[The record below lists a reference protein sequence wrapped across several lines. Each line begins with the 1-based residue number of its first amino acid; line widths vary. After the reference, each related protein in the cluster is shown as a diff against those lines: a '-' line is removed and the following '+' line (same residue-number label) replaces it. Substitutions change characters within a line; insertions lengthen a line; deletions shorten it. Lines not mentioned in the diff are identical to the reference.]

1 MSLSLT
7 KCLLLF
13 FIVLPFFFFLAKK
26 DFINFSYINM
36 LFMVIIYVEIDQFL
50 SLRLRS
56 ASSCNSHYAFSQSL
70 GKIIN
75 IFPEFEFTI
84 KIMTSIYTFA
94 KCKIV

>member
-1 MSLSLT
+1 M
-7 KCLLLF
+7 
-13 FIVLPFFFFLAKK
+13 FIVVLHRSSFFLLSRKER
-26 DFINFSYINM
+26 FYYIIFFSYINI
-36 LFMVIIYVEIDQFL
+36 LFMLIIYVEIDQFL